1 MVLQGELKRRARA
14 AGISGEMLDAA
25 DDADSPVE
33 AVVSLLLAGG
43 GGGSGGGG
51 GGAAAGTGGGS
62 AAAAAA
68 AASSGAADPA
78 LTSAILK
85 LKAENPG
92 LGVKKLV
99 KLVQGAERW
108 RALLLVLV
116 LLRLLRLLALLLL
129 LLLALLRLLALL
141 H

>member
-62 AAAAAA
+62 AAAAA

>member
-43 GGGSGGGG
+43 GGGG

-62 AAAAAA
+62 AAAAA

>member
-43 GGGSGGGG
+43 GGGGGGG

-62 AAAAAA
+62 AAAAA